1 MKWIAK
7 INEYDNAY
15 GEEILLGVDGGELG
29 FEVVLSNDEESGV
42 MPGMTY
48 DEAVENLEDYFGYYD
63 TFQWISEDE

>member
-7 INEYDNAY
+7 INEYDDSF

-63 TFQWISEDE
+63 TFQWLGEDE